1 MVAWSS
7 SFNPRSLVDCRVVLS
22 CIDQVTRV
30 SSTPCL
36 LLPWALLHISFAL
49 HSSRYAPTAHELQGL
64 HLEWLPAQGGV
75 AASPNLPP
83 ELLHEV
89 EQTRKCFFPE
99 KVAWLHDKVT
109 MASFSF
115 LGVLILSLLS

>member
-1 MVAWSS
+1 
-7 SFNPRSLVDCRVVLS
+7 
-22 CIDQVTRV
+22 
-30 SSTPCL
+30 
-36 LLPWALLHISFAL
+36 
-49 HSSRYAPTAHELQGL
+49 L

-99 KVAWLHDKVT
+99 KVAWFHDKVK
-109 MASFSF
+109 MARQ
-115 LGVLILSLLS
+115 LLRHDDNTALAA